1 MANEVILILKK
12 EIAGASLEAEVIS
25 PNVFVGKTI
34 DEIKSLQLWKGNR
47 QVPIT
52 DYFNVSGETGS
63 TAEETKIILEGDL
76 SKAKHIGEGMTAGEI
91 LIKGNAGMHTAAK
104 MKGGKVTV
112 EGNVDDWTGVEMKGG
127 ALTIFGNARNYLG
140 AAYRGASVGM
150 QGGTIELNGDCGT
163 EAGEWMKKGTITI
176 KGKVGS
182 FAGIHMQGGLIILH
196 NLVAERVGAEMKNGK
211 IIIHGK
217 VEELLP
223 SFKFDGEVASAVIN
237 EEKEIEGPFLKFIGD
252 IAEKGKGEIYLN
264 KEANNHLINA

>member
-1 MANEVILILKK
+1 MAKEVTLILKQ
-12 EIAGASLEAEVIS
+12 EIVGASLEAEGIS
-25 PNVFVGKTI
+25 PDVFSGKTVE
-34 DEIKSLQLWKGNR
+34 DIKGLKVWKGNK
-47 QVPIT
+47 QLTID
-52 DYFNVSGETGS
+52 DYFEISGELGD
-63 TAEETKIILEGDL
+63 TAKEIKIVLEGDL
-76 SKAKHIGEGMTAGEI
+76 SKIKHIGEGMTAGEI

-104 MKGGKVTV
+104 MKGGKITV

-127 ALTIFGNARNYLG
+127 VLTILGNARNYLG

-150 QGGTIELNGDCGT
+150 QGGTIEVEGDCGT
-163 EAGEWMKKGTITI
+163 EAGEWMKKGIITI

-196 NLVAERVGAEMKNGK
+196 NLVAERVGAEMKKGK

-223 SFKFDGEVASAVIN
+223 SFKFDGEAASAVID

-264 KEANNHLINA
+264 KEANSHLINA